1 MIQLLINNLLDNA
14 LKYSA
19 KDRKVCL
26 ELSRLQSKGVLKI
39 KDEGD
44 GISDDEKKK
53 VFDKFYRSG
62 NEAIRSTKGPGLG
75 LYLCRRI
82 AESFNAKIKIANN
95 NPQGS
100 VFVTEFNAV

>member
-1 MIQLLINNLLDNA
+1 M
-14 LKYSA
+14 
-19 KDRKVCL
+19 
-26 ELSRLQSKGVLKI
+26 ELGRQQTKGVLKI

-62 NEAIRSTKGPGLG
+62 NEAIRSTKGTGLG
-75 LYLCRRI
+75 LYLCRKI

-95 NPQGS
+95 TPQGS
-100 VFVTEFNAV
+100 VFITEFNAA

>member
-1 MIQLLINNLLDNA
+1 MQVMQLLQNDAGIN
-14 LKYSA
+14 
-19 KDRKVCL
+19 
-26 ELSRLQSKGVLKI
+26 
-39 KDEGD
+39 DE
-44 GISDDEKKK
+44 EKKK

-62 NEAIRSTKGPGLG
+62 NEAIRSTKGTGLG